1 MTHNAYFYA
10 ASRGML
16 RGGHG
21 GLAPN
26 EVHNNIRRGHPDCSA
41 PNSAGELTALPRL
54 LAGGEGV
61 AVPFAIT
68 PTPVLGLWRRSLAL
82 QYVCDCVSG
91 SGSGSGGGSG
101 SGSGSSSS
109 SSSNSRLGV
118 QVKLKS
124 LENTCH
130 T

>member
-1 MTHNAYFYA
+1 MGNLRA
-10 ASRGML
+10 AG
-16 RGGHG
+16 
-21 GLAPN
+21 APP
-26 EVHNNIRRGHPDCSA
+26 RTPL
-41 PNSAGELTALPRL
+41 GELTALPRL

-61 AVPFAIT
+61 AVPFART

-91 SGSGSGGGSG
+91 SGSGS
-101 SGSGSSSS
+101 
-109 SSSNSRLGV
+109 NSRLGV
-118 QVKLKS
+118 QIKLRS